1 MSLEVHLLGRPVI
14 SSDAGAS
21 YRFRSRK
28 SWALLAY
35 LILHER
41 PPTRAHLASLLFSE
55 ADDPLRALRWSLAE
69 IRRALGPGAE
79 VDGDPVSLR
88 LSPDT
93 LVDASVVARG
103 SWTEAVAL
111 PGLGSD
117 LLDSLNV
124 RGAAGFASWLLSEQ
138 RRLAGAS
145 EAIPHEAALGSMAG
159 GLMMD
164 AVAYAVRAVGMNPLD
179 ENHQAL
185 LIRLYRRSGDDGAAA
200 SQYAAFAHLLDA
212 ELGVEPGP
220 ATKEA
225 LKETRSAGDEPRDV
239 VSSTAIAALVEA
251 GAAAVSAGAIEA
263 GVTSLRTAV
272 RMADAIDDRG
282 CRASSRQ
289 ALGEAL
295 IHSLRGQDEEGLTAL
310 YAAREI
316 ARQDV
321 NRLDVAQA
329 SAELGYVDFLRARYD
344 RAEVWLTDA
353 VAHADGSHW
362 ILAKATTYLG
372 SVESDRADY
381 RRALDLL
388 DQAVLHSRAASD
400 ARREAYS
407 VAMAGRV
414 HLLRD
419 DLDSAVAHLDAAI
432 DLCESAH
439 WLSFL
444 PWPQAMRGEVELR
457 RGSTDAAAAQLEH
470 AFARACLLG
479 DPCWEGMAARGL
491 ALVAEATGDVAR
503 AFAVLADARIR
514 CNRVADPYV
523 WLDAYI
529 LDAQCELGLRHGHPD
544 VSLWIDALRTLAS
557 RTAMR
562 EFTVRSMLHA
572 AGNGDDEAGAG
583 AALLAEGID
592 NPALQHLLARR
603 LELAG

>member
-1 MSLEVHLLGRPVI
+1 
-14 SSDAGAS
+14 
-21 YRFRSRK
+21 
-28 SWALLAY
+28 
-35 LILHER
+35 
-41 PPTRAHLASLLFSE
+41 
-55 ADDPLRALRWSLAE
+55 
-69 IRRALGPGAE
+69 
-79 VDGDPVSLR
+79 
-88 LSPDT
+88 
-93 LVDASVVARG
+93 
-103 SWTEAVAL
+103 
-111 PGLGSD
+111 
-117 LLDSLNV
+117 
-124 RGAAGFASWLLSEQ
+124 
-138 RRLAGAS
+138 
-145 EAIPHEAALGSMAG
+145 
-159 GLMMD
+159 
-164 AVAYAVRAVGMNPLD
+164 
-179 ENHQAL
+179 
-185 LIRLYRRSGDDGAAA
+185 
-200 SQYAAFAHLLDA
+200 
-212 ELGVEPGP
+212 
-220 ATKEA
+220 
-225 LKETRSAGDEPRDV
+225 
-239 VSSTAIAALVEA
+239 
-251 GAAAVSAGAIEA
+251 
-263 GVTSLRTAV
+263 
-272 RMADAIDDRG
+272 MADLADDRG

-295 IHSLRGQDEEGLTAL
+295 IHSLRGHDEEGLTAL

-316 ARQDV
+316 AGQDG

-353 VAHADGSHW
+353 VAHADGSRW

-381 RRALDLL
+381 QRALELL
-388 DQAVLHSRAASD
+388 DEAVLHSRAASD

-414 HLLRD
+414 HLLRA
-419 DLDSAVAHLDAAI
+419 DLDSAVQHLDAAI

-457 RGSTDAAAAQLEH
+457 RGNTDAAAAQLEH
-470 AFARACLLG
+470 AFARACQLG

-491 ALVAEATGDVAR
+491 ALVAEATGAVAR